1 MKISTATVLY
11 FSGTGTTEKYAKSFA
26 DALPYPTSF
35 SNIPVGRRCYLKLN
49 TDNLLVL
56 AAPVYGGYIP
66 SFVWDTLASVSGNSA
81 PAVLLAVYGARDYDN
96 ALVEMSGKLANKGFV
111 TVGAAALVAQH
122 SIVPSIAAG
131 RPSDADLDSV
141 AAFAATI
148 GERLDGMASI
158 ADAPAFS
165 FKGEMG
171 TGAAPGIVPAVV
183 EEYCIDCSTCAW
195 GCPAYAIEESNPI
208 WTDPERCVSCMRR
221 IVNCPSSA
229 RMVPEPVFAGA
240 SAMLAKAADPKKPN
254 EYF

>member
-66 SFVWDTLASVSGNSA
+66 SFVWDTLASVSSNSA

-96 ALVEMSGKLANKGFV
+96 ALVEMSSKLANKGFV

-122 SIVPSIAAG
+122 SIVPSIAVG
-131 RPSDADLDSV
+131 RPVDADLDGA
-141 AAFAATI
+141 AAFAKTI
-148 GERLDGMASI
+148 GERLEGMATI

-171 TGAAPGIVPAVV
+171 TGAAPGVVPTVSDD
-183 EEYCIDCSTCAW
+183 CIECGTCASL
-195 GCPAYAIEESNPI
+195 CPAGAIPEDEPNT
-208 WTDPERCVSCMRR
+208 TDPELCVSCMRC
-221 IVNCPSSA
+221 IANCPTAA
-229 RMVPEPVFAGA
+229 RSVPEPVFAGA
-240 SAMLAKAADPKKPN
+240 SAMLVKAADPKKPN
-254 EYF
+254 EYY

>member
-1 MKISTATVLY
+1 MDIVKATVLY
-11 FSGTGTTEKYAKSFA
+11 LSGTGTTEKYARAFA
-26 DALPYPTSF
+26 EGLPYDVEVVPLRHDEEPPCEFGS
-35 SNIPVGRRCYLKLN
+35 
-49 TDNLLVL
+49 DELLVL
-56 AAPVYGGYIP
+56 AVPVFAGYAPK
-66 SFVWDTLASVSGNSA
+66 FVWERLAHMRGSHTPCA
-81 PAVLLAVYGARDYDN
+81 LLAVYGARDYDN
-96 ALVEMSGKLANKGFV
+96 ALVEMSGKLASKGFV

-122 SIVPSIAAG
+122 SIVPSIATG

-158 ADAPAFS
+158 ADAPVFS

-195 GCPAYAIEESNPI
+195 GCPAYAIEESSPI
-208 WTDPERCVSCMRR
+208 WTDPERCISCMRC

-229 RMVPEPVFAGA
+229 RMVPEPVLAGA
-240 SAMLAKAADPKKPN
+240 STMLAEVADPLKAN
-254 EYF
+254 EFF

>member
-122 SIVPSIAAG
+122 SIVPSIAGG

-141 AAFAATI
+141 AAFAAII

-158 ADAPAFS
+158 ADAPVFS

-208 WTDPERCVSCMRR
+208 WSDPERCVSCMRC

-229 RMVPEPVFAGA
+229 RVVPEPVLAGA
-240 SAMLAKAADPKKPN
+240 STMLVKAADPKKPN

>member
-158 ADAPAFS
+158 ADAPVFS

-195 GCPAYAIEESNPI
+195 GCPAGAIPEDEPNT
-208 WTDPERCVSCMRR
+208 TDPERCVSCMRC

-229 RMVPEPVFAGA
+229 RMVPEPVLAGA

>member
-1 MKISTATVLY
+1 MKISSATVLY
-11 FSGTGTTEKYAKSFA
+11 FSGTGTTEKYAKKFA
-26 DALPYPTSF
+26 DALPYPATIRE
-35 SNIPVGRRCYLKLN
+35 IPVHGQIDA
-49 TDNLLVL
+49 TMGADELLVL
-56 AAPVYGGYIP
+56 AAPVYGGYLP
-66 SFVWDTLASVSGNSA
+66 SFIWDSIAGVSGAST

-96 ALVEMSGKLANKGFV
+96 ALLEMSGKLADKGFV

-122 SIVPSIAAG
+122 SIVPSIAVG

-208 WTDPERCVSCMRR
+208 WTDPERCVSCMRC

-229 RMVPEPVFAGA
+229 RMVPEPVLAGA
-240 SAMLAKAADPKKPN
+240 STMLAEVADPLKAN
-254 EYF
+254 EFF